1 MNDAID
7 FSFYPNEEE
16 QQEEEEKQQQQQ
28 QRRERKAK
36 QQQQEHE
43 QEEELA
49 NADLLRQFRQL
60 FAPIVNDSLKLYY
73 QLNESDTDVQ
83 HIRIHRTVAELNE
96 LTSSEEETLITQLN
110 SPSPLPQLVET
121 PTPTPT
127 QLPLQEETPSVSSMM
142 SSTSSSCLYAIHT
155 PSPAQRL
162 ESPQSEV
169 SEAPLTITEQVQLH
183 APPSS
188 HADNNNIINDGL
200 DDDPNSSSHNNNNT
214 SCSISSTL
222 TDSKTLDGRTPIVV

>member
-7 FSFYPNEEE
+7 FSFYPEE
-16 QQEEEEKQQQQQ
+16 QEQKDAKQQRERKEKQQQ
-28 QRRERKAK
+28 
-36 QQQQEHE
+36 E

-60 FAPIVNDSLKLYY
+60 FAPIVDDSLQLYY

-83 HIRIHRTVAELNE
+83 HIRVHRTVAELNE

-110 SPSPLPQLVET
+110 SPSPLPQPVET
-121 PTPTPT
+121 PPPPPP
-127 QLPLQEETPSVSSMM
+127 LPEEETPSVSSMM

-188 HADNNNIINDGL
+188 HGDNNNIIINDGL

>member
-7 FSFYPNEEE
+7 FSFYPEE
-16 QQEEEEKQQQQQ
+16 QEQKDAKQQQRERKEKQQQ
-28 QRRERKAK
+28 
-36 QQQQEHE
+36 E

-60 FAPIVNDSLKLYY
+60 FAPIVDDSLQLYY

-83 HIRIHRTVAELNE
+83 HIRVHRTVAELNE

-110 SPSPLPQLVET
+110 SPSPLPQPVET
-121 PTPTPT
+121 PPPPPP
-127 QLPLQEETPSVSSMM
+127 LPEEETPSVSSMM

-188 HADNNNIINDGL
+188 HGDNNNIIITDGL

>member
-7 FSFYPNEEE
+7 FSFYPEE
-16 QQEEEEKQQQQQ
+16 QEQKDAKQQQRQRKEKQQQ
-28 QRRERKAK
+28 
-36 QQQQEHE
+36 E

-60 FAPIVNDSLKLYY
+60 FAPIVDDSLQLYY

-83 HIRIHRTVAELNE
+83 HIRVHRTVAELNE

-110 SPSPLPQLVET
+110 SPSPLPQPVET
-121 PTPTPT
+121 PPPP
-127 QLPLQEETPSVSSMM
+127 QPLAEEETPSVSSIM

-188 HADNNNIINDGL
+188 HGDNNNIIIINDGL
-200 DDDPNSSSHNNNNT
+200 DDDPNSSSHNNT

>member
-7 FSFYPNEEE
+7 FSFYPEE
-16 QQEEEEKQQQQQ
+16 QEQKGAKQQQRERKEKQQQ
-28 QRRERKAK
+28 
-36 QQQQEHE
+36 E

-60 FAPIVNDSLKLYY
+60 FAPIVDDSLQLYY

-83 HIRIHRTVAELNE
+83 HIRVHRTVAELNE

-110 SPSPLPQLVET
+110 SPSPLPQPVET
-121 PTPTPT
+121 PPP
-127 QLPLQEETPSVSSMM
+127 QPLPEEETPSVSSMM

-188 HADNNNIINDGL
+188 HGDNNNIIIINDGL
-200 DDDPNSSSHNNNNT
+200 DDDPNSSSHNNNNNT

>member
-7 FSFYPNEEE
+7 FSFYPEE
-16 QQEEEEKQQQQQ
+16 QEQKD
-28 QRRERKAK
+28 AK
-36 QQQQEHE
+36 QQQRERKEKQQPQ

-60 FAPIVNDSLKLYY
+60 FAPIVDDSLQLYY

-83 HIRIHRTVAELNE
+83 HIRVHRTVAELNE

-110 SPSPLPQLVET
+110 SPSPLPQPVET
-121 PTPTPT
+121 PPPPPP
-127 QLPLQEETPSVSSMM
+127 LPEEETPSVSSMM

-188 HADNNNIINDGL
+188 HGDNNNIIINDGL

>member
-7 FSFYPNEEE
+7 FSFYPEE
-16 QQEEEEKQQQQQ
+16 QEQKDAKQQQRERKEKQQQ
-28 QRRERKAK
+28 
-36 QQQQEHE
+36 E

-60 FAPIVNDSLKLYY
+60 FAPIVDDSLQLYY

-83 HIRIHRTVAELNE
+83 HIRVHRTVAELNE

-110 SPSPLPQLVET
+110 SPSPLPQPVET
-121 PTPTPT
+121 PPPPP
-127 QLPLQEETPSVSSMM
+127 LPEEETPSVSSMM

-188 HADNNNIINDGL
+188 HGDNNNIIINDGL

>member
-7 FSFYPNEEE
+7 FSFYPEE
-16 QQEEEEKQQQQQ
+16 QEQKDAKQQQQQ
-28 QRRERKAK
+28 RERKEK
-36 QQQQEHE
+36 QQQE

-60 FAPIVNDSLKLYY
+60 FAPIVDDSLQLYY

-83 HIRIHRTVAELNE
+83 HIRVHRTVAELNE

-110 SPSPLPQLVET
+110 SPSPLPQPVET
-121 PTPTPT
+121 PPPPPP
-127 QLPLQEETPSVSSMM
+127 LPEEETPSVSSMM

-162 ESPQSEV
+162 EPPQSEV

-188 HADNNNIINDGL
+188 HGDNNNIIINDGL

>member
-1 MNDAID
+1 MNNAID
-7 FSFYPNEEE
+7 FSFYPDEEE
-16 QQEEEEKQQQQQ
+16 QEEEEEKQQREQEQ
-28 QRRERKAK
+28 ERKAK
-36 QQQQEHE
+36 QQQEQEE
-43 QEEELA
+43 EEEELA

-60 FAPIVNDSLKLYY
+60 FAPIVNDSLQLYY

-96 LTSSEEETLITQLN
+96 LTSSEEETLISQLN

-121 PTPTPT
+121 PTP
-127 QLPLQEETPSVSSMM
+127 LPLQEETPSVSSMM

>member
-1 MNDAID
+1 MNNAID
-7 FSFYPNEEE
+7 FSFYPDEEE
-16 QQEEEEKQQQQQ
+16 QEEEEEKQQREQEQEQ
-28 QRRERKAK
+28 ERKAK
-36 QQQQEHE
+36 QQEE
-43 QEEELA
+43 QEEAEELA

-60 FAPIVNDSLKLYY
+60 FAPIVNDSLQLYY

-96 LTSSEEETLITQLN
+96 LTSSEEETLISQLN

-121 PTPTPT
+121 PTP
-127 QLPLQEETPSVSSMM
+127 LPLQEETPSVSSMM

>member
-7 FSFYPNEEE
+7 FSFYPEE
-16 QQEEEEKQQQQQ
+16 QEQKDAKQQQRERKEKQQQ
-28 QRRERKAK
+28 
-36 QQQQEHE
+36 E

-60 FAPIVNDSLKLYY
+60 FAPIVDDSLQLYY

-83 HIRIHRTVAELNE
+83 HIRVHRTVAELNE

-110 SPSPLPQLVET
+110 SPSPLPQPVET
-121 PTPTPT
+121 PPPPPP
-127 QLPLQEETPSVSSMM
+127 LPEEETPSVSSMM

-188 HADNNNIINDGL
+188 HGDNNNIIVINDGL

>member
-7 FSFYPNEEE
+7 FSFYPKE
-16 QQEEEEKQQQQQ
+16 QEQKDAKQQQRERKEKQQQ
-28 QRRERKAK
+28 
-36 QQQQEHE
+36 EH
-43 QEEELA
+43 EEELA

-60 FAPIVNDSLKLYY
+60 FAPIVDDSLQLYY

-83 HIRIHRTVAELNE
+83 HIRVHRTVAELNE

-110 SPSPLPQLVET
+110 SPSPLPQPVET
-121 PTPTPT
+121 PPPPPP
-127 QLPLQEETPSVSSMM
+127 LPEEETPSVSSMM

-188 HADNNNIINDGL
+188 HGDNNNIIINDGL

>member
-7 FSFYPNEEE
+7 FSFYPEE
-16 QQEEEEKQQQQQ
+16 QEQKDAKQQQRERKEKQQQ
-28 QRRERKAK
+28 
-36 QQQQEHE
+36 E

-60 FAPIVNDSLKLYY
+60 FAPIVDDSLQLYY

-83 HIRIHRTVAELNE
+83 HIRVHRTVAELNE

-110 SPSPLPQLVET
+110 SPSPLPQPVET
-121 PTPTPT
+121 PPPPPP
-127 QLPLQEETPSVSSMM
+127 LPEEETPSVSSMM

-188 HADNNNIINDGL
+188 HGDNNNIIIINDGL

>member
-7 FSFYPNEEE
+7 FSFYPEE
-16 QQEEEEKQQQQQ
+16 QEQKAAKQQRERKEKQQQ
-28 QRRERKAK
+28 
-36 QQQQEHE
+36 E

-60 FAPIVNDSLKLYY
+60 FTPIVDDSLQLYY

-83 HIRIHRTVAELNE
+83 HIRVHRTVAELNE

-110 SPSPLPQLVET
+110 SPSPLPQPMET
-121 PTPTPT
+121 PPPP
-127 QLPLQEETPSVSSMM
+127 QPLPEEETPSVSSMM

-162 ESPQSEV
+162 DSPQSEV

-188 HADNNNIINDGL
+188 HGDNNNIIIINDGL

>member
-7 FSFYPNEEE
+7 FSFYPEE
-16 QQEEEEKQQQQQ
+16 QEQKDAKQQQRERKEKQQQ
-28 QRRERKAK
+28 
-36 QQQQEHE
+36 E

-60 FAPIVNDSLKLYY
+60 FAPIVDDSLQLYY

-83 HIRIHRTVAELNE
+83 HIRVHRTVAELNE

-110 SPSPLPQLVET
+110 SPSPLPQPVET
-121 PTPTPT
+121 PPPPPP
-127 QLPLQEETPSVSSMM
+127 LPEEETPSVSSIM

-188 HADNNNIINDGL
+188 HGDNNNIIVINDGL

>member
-7 FSFYPNEEE
+7 FSFYPEE
-16 QQEEEEKQQQQQ
+16 QEQKEEKQQQQ
-28 QRRERKAK
+28 
-36 QQQQEHE
+36 E

-49 NADLLRQFRQL
+49 NAELLRQFRQL
-60 FAPIVNDSLKLYY
+60 FAPIVDDSLQLYY

-83 HIRIHRTVAELNE
+83 HIRVHRTVAELNE

-110 SPSPLPQLVET
+110 SPSPLPQPVET
-121 PTPTPT
+121 PSPQP
-127 QLPLQEETPSVSSMM
+127 LPLEETPSVSSMM

-188 HADNNNIINDGL
+188 HGDNNNIINDGL

>member
-7 FSFYPNEEE
+7 FSFYPEE
-16 QQEEEEKQQQQQ
+16 QEQKDAKQQQRERKEKQQQ
-28 QRRERKAK
+28 
-36 QQQQEHE
+36 E

-60 FAPIVNDSLKLYY
+60 FAPIVDDSLQLYY

-83 HIRIHRTVAELNE
+83 HIRVHRTVAELNE

-110 SPSPLPQLVET
+110 SPSPLPQPVET
-121 PTPTPT
+121 PPPPPP
-127 QLPLQEETPSVSSMM
+127 LPEEETPSVSSMM

-188 HADNNNIINDGL
+188 HGDNNNIIINDGL

>member
-7 FSFYPNEEE
+7 FSFYPEE
-16 QQEEEEKQQQQQ
+16 QEQKDAKQQQRERKEKQQQ
-28 QRRERKAK
+28 
-36 QQQQEHE
+36 E

-60 FAPIVNDSLKLYY
+60 FAPIVDDSLQLYY

-83 HIRIHRTVAELNE
+83 HIRVHRTVAELNE

-110 SPSPLPQLVET
+110 SPSPLPQPVET
-121 PTPTPT
+121 PPPPPP
-127 QLPLQEETPSVSSMM
+127 LPEKETPSVSSMM

-188 HADNNNIINDGL
+188 HGDNNNIIIINDGL

>member
-1 MNDAID
+1 MNNAID
-7 FSFYPNEEE
+7 FSFYPDEEE
-16 QQEEEEKQQQQQ
+16 QEEEEEKQQREQEQ
-28 QRRERKAK
+28 ERKAK
-36 QQQQEHE
+36 QQQEQEE
-43 QEEELA
+43 EEEELA

-60 FAPIVNDSLKLYY
+60 FAPIVNDSLQLYY

-96 LTSSEEETLITQLN
+96 LTSSEEETLISQLN

-121 PTPTPT
+121 PTP
-127 QLPLQEETPSVSSMM
+127 LPLQEETPSVSSMM

-162 ESPQSEV
+162 ESQQSEV

>member
-7 FSFYPNEEE
+7 FSFYPKE
-16 QQEEEEKQQQQQ
+16 QEQKDAKQQQRERKEKQQQ
-28 QRRERKAK
+28 
-36 QQQQEHE
+36 EH
-43 QEEELA
+43 EEELA

-60 FAPIVNDSLKLYY
+60 FAPIVDDSLQLYY

-83 HIRIHRTVAELNE
+83 HIRVHRTVAELNE

-110 SPSPLPQLVET
+110 SPSPLPQPVET
-121 PTPTPT
+121 PPPPPP
-127 QLPLQEETPSVSSMM
+127 LPEEETPSVSSIM

-188 HADNNNIINDGL
+188 HGDNNNIIINDGL

>member
-7 FSFYPNEEE
+7 FSFYPEE
-16 QQEEEEKQQQQQ
+16 QEQEQKEEKQEREWKEQQQQQ
-28 QRRERKAK
+28 
-36 QQQQEHE
+36 E

-49 NADLLRQFRQL
+49 NAELLRQFRKL
-60 FAPIVNDSLKLYY
+60 FAPIVDDSLQLYY

-83 HIRIHRTVAELNE
+83 HIRVHRTVAELNE

-110 SPSPLPQLVET
+110 SPSPLPQPVET
-121 PTPTPT
+121 PPP
-127 QLPLQEETPSVSSMM
+127 QPLPEETPSVSSMM

-188 HADNNNIINDGL
+188 HGDNNNIINDGL

>member
-7 FSFYPNEEE
+7 FSFYPEE
-16 QQEEEEKQQQQQ
+16 QEQKDAKQQQRERKEKQQQ
-28 QRRERKAK
+28 
-36 QQQQEHE
+36 E

-60 FAPIVNDSLKLYY
+60 FAPIVDDSLQLYY

-83 HIRIHRTVAELNE
+83 HIRVHRTVAELNE

-110 SPSPLPQLVET
+110 SPSPLPQPVET
-121 PTPTPT
+121 PPPPPR
-127 QLPLQEETPSVSSMM
+127 LPEEETPSVSSMM

-188 HADNNNIINDGL
+188 HGDNNNINIINDGL

>member
-7 FSFYPNEEE
+7 FSFYPEE
-16 QQEEEEKQQQQQ
+16 QEQKDAKQQQQQ
-28 QRRERKAK
+28 RERKEK
-36 QQQQEHE
+36 QQQE

-60 FAPIVNDSLKLYY
+60 FAPIVDDSLQLYY

-83 HIRIHRTVAELNE
+83 HIRVHRTVAELNE

-110 SPSPLPQLVET
+110 SPSPLPQPVET
-121 PTPTPT
+121 PPPPPP
-127 QLPLQEETPSVSSMM
+127 LPEEETPSVSSMM

-188 HADNNNIINDGL
+188 HGDNNNIIINDGL

>member
-7 FSFYPNEEE
+7 FSFYPEE
-16 QQEEEEKQQQQQ
+16 QEQKDAKQQQQQ
-28 QRRERKAK
+28 RERKEK
-36 QQQQEHE
+36 QQQE

-60 FAPIVNDSLKLYY
+60 FAPIVDDSLQLYY

-83 HIRIHRTVAELNE
+83 HIRVHRTVAELNE

-110 SPSPLPQLVET
+110 SPSPLPQPVET
-121 PTPTPT
+121 PPPPPP
-127 QLPLQEETPSVSSMM
+127 LPEEETPSVSSMM

-188 HADNNNIINDGL
+188 HGDNNNIIIINDGL